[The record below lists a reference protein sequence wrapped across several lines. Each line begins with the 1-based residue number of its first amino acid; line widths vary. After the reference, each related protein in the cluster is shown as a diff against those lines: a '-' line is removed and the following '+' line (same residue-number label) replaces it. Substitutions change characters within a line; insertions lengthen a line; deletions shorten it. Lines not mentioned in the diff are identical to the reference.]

1 VRIFSGWGCFM
12 VIIITFTIAGFEAGK
27 ENPAIW
33 AVMAAIIVLMVLALF
48 LIRKREQQSYLAKM
62 EQMAADLETMAVAGF
77 PSDDVVFVTEK
88 DEEIVIRVS
97 GVGLK
102 EYRSKGSNYGGGYG
116 GLSFRVTKGVRANV
130 GGMKGSSTRKPEES
144 TLIDVGQVTF
154 TNKRIVFTGDNV
166 VAEFELDK
174 IVNMETSP
182 NGIQLEVSV
191 SNRPKT
197 AVLEAANYPEP
208 TPGMAA
214 DLALTWQK
222 GGKKAAQDQ
231 AKVLAERIRAMIAE
245 ERAGK

>member
-1 VRIFSGWGCFM
+1 MKIFSGWGCFM
-12 VIIITFTIAGFEAGK
+12 VIIITFTIAGFQAGK
-27 ENPAIW
+27 ENPIIW
-33 AVMAAIIVLMVLALF
+33 AIMAVIIVGMILALF
-48 LIRKREQQSYLAKM
+48 LLRNREQQNYLAKM
-62 EQMAADLETMAVAGF
+62 EQMAAALDDMAESGF
-77 PSDDVVFVTEK
+77 PSDDVIFATEK
-88 DEEIVIRVS
+88 DEEIVIRIS

-130 GGMKGSSTRKPEES
+130 GGMRGSSTRKPEES

-154 TNKRIVFTGDNV
+154 TNQRIVFTGDNV
-166 VAEFELDK
+166 VAEFQLDK
-174 IVNMETSP
+174 VVNLETSP
-182 NGIQLEVSV
+182 NGIQLEISV

-222 GGKKAAQDQ
+222 DGKKAAQQQ
-231 AKVLAERIRAMIAE
+231 AKVLAEKIRAMVAD

>member
-1 VRIFSGWGCFM
+1 MKIFSGWGCFM
-12 VIIITFTIAGFEAGK
+12 VIIITFTIAGFQAGK
-27 ENPAIW
+27 ENPIVWAIM
-33 AVMAAIIVLMVLALF
+33 AVIIVGMILALF
-48 LIRKREQQSYLAKM
+48 LLRKREQQNYLAKM
-62 EQMAADLETMAVAGF
+62 EQMAAALDDMAESGF
-77 PSDDVVFVTEK
+77 PSDDVIFATEK
-88 DEEIVIRVS
+88 DEEIVIRIS

-130 GGMKGSSTRKPEES
+130 GGMRGSSTRKPEES

-154 TNKRIVFTGDNV
+154 TNQRIVFTGDNV
-166 VAEFELDK
+166 VAEFLLDK
-174 IVNMETSP
+174 VVNLETSP
-182 NGIQLEVSV
+182 NGIQLEISV

-222 GGKKAAQDQ
+222 DGKKAAQQQ
-231 AKVLAERIRAMIAE
+231 AKVLAEKIRAMVAD

>member
-1 VRIFSGWGCFM
+1 MKIFSGWGCFM
-12 VIIITFTIAGFEAGK
+12 VIIITFTIAGFQAGK
-27 ENPAIW
+27 ENPIIW
-33 AVMAAIIVLMVLALF
+33 AIMAVIIVGMILALF
-48 LIRKREQQSYLAKM
+48 LLRNREQQNYLAKM
-62 EQMAADLETMAVAGF
+62 EQMAAALDDMAESGF
-77 PSDDVVFVTEK
+77 PSDDVIFATEK
-88 DEEIVIRVS
+88 DEEIVIRIS

-130 GGMKGSSTRKPEES
+130 GGMRGSSTKKPEES

-154 TNKRIVFTGDNV
+154 TNQRIVFTGDNV
-166 VAEFELDK
+166 VAEFQLDK
-174 IVNMETSP
+174 VVNLETSP
-182 NGIQLEVSV
+182 NGIQLEISV

-222 GGKKAAQDQ
+222 DGKKAAQQQ
-231 AKVLAERIRAMIAE
+231 AKVLADKIRAMVAD

>member
-1 VRIFSGWGCFM
+1 MKIFSGWGCFM
-12 VIIITFTIAGFEAGK
+12 VIIITFTIAGFQAGK
-27 ENPAIW
+27 ENPIIW
-33 AVMAAIIVLMVLALF
+33 AIMAVIIVGMILALF
-48 LIRKREQQSYLAKM
+48 LLRKREQQNYLAKM
-62 EQMAADLETMAVAGF
+62 EQMAAALDDLAESGF
-77 PSDDVVFVTEK
+77 PSDDVIFATEK
-88 DEEIVIRVS
+88 DEEVVIRIS

-130 GGMKGSSTRKPEES
+130 GGMRGSSTRKPEES

-154 TNKRIVFTGDNV
+154 TNQRIVFTGDNV
-166 VAEFELDK
+166 VAEFQLDK
-174 IVNMETSP
+174 VVNLETSP
-182 NGIQLEVSV
+182 NGIQLEISV

-222 GGKKAAQDQ
+222 DGKKAAQQQ
-231 AKVLAERIRAMIAE
+231 AKVLAEKIRAMVAD

>member
-1 VRIFSGWGCFM
+1 MKIFSGWGCFM
-12 VIIITFTIAGFEAGK
+12 VIIITFTIAGFQAGK
-27 ENPAIW
+27 ENPIIW
-33 AVMAAIIVLMVLALF
+33 AIMAVIIVGMILALF
-48 LIRKREQQSYLAKM
+48 LLRNREQQNYLAKM
-62 EQMAADLETMAVAGF
+62 EQMAAALDDLAESGF
-77 PSDDVVFVTEK
+77 PSDDVIFATEK
-88 DEEIVIRVS
+88 DEEVVIRIS

-130 GGMKGSSTRKPEES
+130 GGMRGSSTRKPEES

-154 TNKRIVFTGDNV
+154 TNQRIVFTGDNV
-166 VAEFELDK
+166 VAEFQLDK
-174 IVNMETSP
+174 VVNLETSP
-182 NGIQLEVSV
+182 NGIQLEISV

-222 GGKKAAQDQ
+222 DGKKAAQQQ
-231 AKVLAERIRAMIAE
+231 AKVLAEKIRAMVAD